1 MSGDQTYVI
10 RKTERGYEIAG
21 PVLTTPSVFQSEAE
35 AVSLARHLIAA
46 KSGGGHIVHSSGMR
60 DFYQGSKSLTND
72 GAFQR

>member
-35 AVSLARHLIAA
+35 AV
-46 KSGGGHIVHSSGMR
+46 HSSGMR